1 MTSWTDQNDL
11 LRFGKKILDTTG
23 TPTPTE
29 KSLISSLASATGVGY
44 NVARDAYVKSVLDPL
59 LQDKVHK
66 SMKWII
72 NSNFV
77 PEFVDPKENG
87 IGSDDNSFEEETI
100 DPEILNADGVPRPK
114 RMFNIDTGNMDDWPN
129 GHWKGQEIT
138 FPFLQKIK
146 DNARKREVYEM
157 IRDSHDEDEDAKSF
171 ASFQVKKF
179 GHLEAGKS
187 YVELLAAQCKKDVD
201 EQIKK
206 IDIILSRSG
215 KKSDYSNAGTVLADF
230 TEFKEATFE
239 TTSLRKG
246 VVAKRKDM
254 EVKKMAD
261 KSLEKD
267 KQDIGVDDLQAPI
280 ENEASEV
287 SSLDHSKNPLKVD
300 SILLELEDKMRLAEM
315 RFQNATEKYTNLNQI
330 PGLRSAIEEFL
341 PILERRKS
349 MYKIESSIREA
360 KRILSSGLF
369 PSNGRK
375 QYLWNDTI
383 CINKGDANEQNESLA
398 IIVQW
403 YNNAEFCLVHLD
415 TSSSTEWVSTWHSI
429 NMDSPRKWASD
440 SNFIKFKDVK
450 SPKWSTRGWTLQ
462 ELVLSK
468 MAFYVNNLWEPLP
481 RVVEGLG
488 PYYYHCSYLQQH
500 IPEQDAINAPI
511 EARSFLSNL
520 ENLKSLMDTSEKIT
534 YFDSTEGLEKSRR
547 IIGILVYLGV
557 QFPGEMNDD
566 NSGAYIRDAIS
577 RAGYDIES
585 RINMETPTAKNL
597 RKLFTTLGFNLNRNS
612 IRAQVRTLI
621 KLLIRKLVD
630 DCSPAIEADR
640 IKVSEFTN
648 VPPPE
653 CCRGLSRPTLPAH
666 DTLSLASYRE
676 CTVPI
681 DRVYSLMGVL
691 GVKFSAFHAEGPT
704 KALCRLLDEV
714 VITTYDV
721 SIFNWA
727 GKDLG
732 SPIRGRSLYPS
743 SLTAFSPE
751 KTENYFTSRNGELA
765 AASKEKRYRLQDTA
779 SKVTLL
785 LRQAIDFIKRT
796 AHQDIPTVLLQTILK
811 FIEDI
816 SLKELRPQLG
826 HLGKL
831 VVYLEN
837 TSTFEKYKPKVG
849 YRTEKEKAEKSL
861 VHEEEKPATQSNGNI
876 ASRFAFKT
884 PQRPQM
890 PQIPHISAIKL
901 SMGLGG
907 FGRKAKEPLNPM
919 KESVN
924 APLVLHVEPEL
935 SAVESSME
943 EPKSLIDEVNHWL
956 SQDQDINSI
965 PKEFQPLFD
974 EIKAPKLNGPPMG
987 KRQKPQ
993 RTRELLGSSMISP
1006 NPIMLTTSGIEG
1018 VFDIQRVIIEMQ
1030 NPELL
1035 RYQLQS
1041 AVNDSQKISGHCTI
1055 STALS
1060 MIKVNF
1066 TCEAGAL
1073 KKQLDVCDVVQRALS
1088 DQEDKRTIGLMNPR
1102 PALTTGQESDSYY
1115 KKLTSLS
1122 SGFMG
1127 KVPENVDPTE
1137 QNQSALTPD
1146 SAAQVQ
1152 GPGENSEQLR
1162 VVRMLDFVQENDI
1175 NLIVGEWVLA
1185 RFTGVEGA
1193 KWFLCQLELGSTHNR
1208 IDFENVV
1215 PEPGLVDHWESYMR
1229 NKKNELCRIVNVLVQ
1244 GRVARQYA
1252 DSVTSLDIKP
1262 DIDDDSDHEGSE
1274 NKEKLKD
1281 FLFRRGTLIGAELVQ
1296 TLTDIWG
1303 ERLDSMLNDTI
1314 LQQVPKGLRAA
1325 IMNLN
1330 ENEDLLPAMFLSGIQ
1345 VHMF

>member
-1 MTSWTDQNDL
+1 MTSWADQNDL
-11 LRFGKKILDTTG
+11 LRFGKRILDTTG

-44 NVARDAYVKSVLDPL
+44 NVARNAYVKSVLDPL

-77 PEFVDPKENG
+77 PEFIDPKENG
-87 IGSDDNSFEEETI
+87 TGLDDDSFEEEII
-100 DPEILNADGVPRPK
+100 DPAILSADGVPSPK
-114 RMFNIDTGNMDDWPN
+114 RMFNLDTGNVEDWPS
-129 GHWKGQEIT
+129 GQYVILSHSWKGQEIT
-138 FPFLQKIK
+138 FSFLQEVRE
-146 DNARKREVYEM
+146 NARKREVYEM
-157 IRDSHDEDEDAKSF
+157 IRDSHDEDEDAKRF

-179 GHLEAGKS
+179 GHLKAGKS
-187 YVELLAAQCKKDVD
+187 DVELLAAQCKKDVD
-201 EQIKK
+201 EHIKK
-206 IDIILSRSG
+206 IDNILSRSG
-215 KKSDYSNAGTVLADF
+215 KESDYSNAGTFLADF
-230 TEFKEATFE
+230 TEFKEATSE
-239 TTSLRKG
+239 TTSFRKELIPRRKG
-246 VVAKRKDM
+246 V
-254 EVKKMAD
+254 EVKELAD
-261 KSLEKD
+261 KNLDKE
-267 KQDIGVDDLQAPI
+267 KQDMGVDDSETSI
-280 ENEASEV
+280 ENEANITNSRNH
-287 SSLDHSKNPLKVD
+287 SNKSLKID
-300 SILLELEDKMRLAEM
+300 SILPDLEDKMRLAEM
-315 RFQNATEKYTNLNQI
+315 RLENATRKYTILNKI
-330 PGLRSAIEEFL
+330 PGLLSAIEDFL

-349 MYKIESSIREA
+349 MYKIENSIGEA
-360 KRILSSGLF
+360 KRILRSGLF
-369 PSNGRK
+369 PSNGCK

-398 IIVQW
+398 MMGQW
-403 YNNAEFCLVHLD
+403 YNNADFCLVHLD

-429 NMDSPRKWASD
+429 NMDSPGTWACD
-440 SNFIKFKDVK
+440 ANFTKFEDVK

-468 MAFYVNNLWEPLP
+468 MAFWVNNLWEPLP

-488 PYYYHCSYLQQH
+488 PYYYHCYYLQQH
-500 IPEQDAINAPI
+500 IREQDITNAP
-511 EARSFLSNL
+511 EETKSFLSSL
-520 ENLKSLMDTSEKIT
+520 GNLKSLMDTGEKIP
-534 YFDSTEGLEKSRR
+534 YFNSTEDLEESRR
-547 IIGILVYLGV
+547 IIGILSYLGV

-566 NSGAYIRDAIS
+566 NSGAYIRDTIS
-577 RAGYDIES
+577 RAAYNIES
-585 RINMETPTAKNL
+585 RINVETPAAESLPETIH
-597 RKLFTTLGFNLNRNS
+597 NS
-612 IRAQVRTLI
+612 WT
-621 KLLIRKLVD
+621 LVD
-630 DCSPAIEADR
+630 YCALAIEADR
-640 IKVSEFTN
+640 SKISGFTK

-681 DRVYSLMGVL
+681 DRVYSLVGVL

-704 KALCRLLDEV
+704 KALYRLLDEV
-714 VITTYDV
+714 VITTNDV

-727 GKDLG
+727 GIDLG

-743 SLTAFSPE
+743 SLNAFSPE

-765 AASKEKRYRLQDTA
+765 SASKENRYRLQDTA
-779 SKVTLL
+779 SKITLI
-785 LRQAIDFIKRT
+785 LRRTIDFVKRT
-796 AHQDIPTVLLQTILK
+796 AHQDIPVGLLQTFLK

-816 SLKELRPQLG
+816 SLKKLRPQLH

-837 TSTFEKYKPKVG
+837 TTTFEKCKPKIG
-849 YRTEKEKAEKSL
+849 YRTEKEKVQKAL
-861 VHEEEKPATQSNGNI
+861 VREEEKPANQTNGTV
-876 ASRFAFKT
+876 ASRFGFKT
-884 PQRPQM
+884 PRRPQIPQM
-890 PQIPHISAIKL
+890 PQISHISAPKRNI
-901 SMGLGG
+901 GLGG
-907 FGRKAKEPLNPM
+907 FSRKAKEPVAPM
-919 KESVN
+919 NETVD
-924 APLVLHVEPEL
+924 APPVLHVEPEI
-935 SAVESSME
+935 SAADSPTEE
-943 EPKSLIDEVNHWL
+943 EPKSLIDEVNHWI

-965 PKEFQPLFD
+965 PKELQPLFD

-993 RTRELLGSSMISP
+993 GSQLLGSSMICP
-1006 NPIMLTTSGIEG
+1006 NPIMLTTSGIEA

-1030 NPELL
+1030 NPEHL
-1035 RYQLQS
+1035 RYQVQS
-1041 AVNDSQKISGHCTI
+1041 AVNDGQKISGHCTI

-1066 TCEAGAL
+1066 TCEVGAL

-1088 DQEDKRTIGLMNPR
+1088 DLEEKRTFGLLNSR
-1102 PALTTGQESDSYY
+1102 PALTRGQESDSYY

-1122 SGFMG
+1122 SGLMG
-1127 KVPENVDPTE
+1127 KVPESVDSTGE
-1137 QNQSALTPD
+1137 QNQNASTPD
-1146 SAAQVQ
+1146 LAAQVQ
-1152 GPGENSEQLR
+1152 ALGENSEQLR

-1175 NLIVGEWVLA
+1175 NQIVGEWVLA

-1193 KWFLCQLELGSTHNR
+1193 KWFLCQLELGSTHSYYGR
-1208 IDFENVV
+1208 RIATDKIDFENVV
-1215 PEPGLVDHWESYMR
+1215 PEPGLVDHWESYMK

-1252 DSVTSLDIKP
+1252 DSVTSSEIKIE
-1262 DIDDDSDHEGSE
+1262 IDDDSDHEGAD

-1303 ERLDSMLNDTI
+1303 ERLDAMLNDTI
-1314 LQQVPKGLRAA
+1314 LQQVPKRLRAA